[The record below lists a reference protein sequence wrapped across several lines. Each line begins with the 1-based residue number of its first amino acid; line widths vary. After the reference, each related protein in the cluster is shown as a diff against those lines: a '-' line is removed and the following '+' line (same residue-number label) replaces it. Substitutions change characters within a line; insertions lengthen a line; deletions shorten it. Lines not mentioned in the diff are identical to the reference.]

1 MAIAMNAKYVARTNV
16 ACIAV
21 LNVIVVSFHLFIE

>member
-21 LNVIVVSFHLFIE
+21 LNVMVIFLSFIY